1 MRKNLIALN
10 LLLLA
15 LIGLAGWQLR
25 AQYLERMRRQTQF
38 LKAPAPPVPPPA
50 VLLPAPPGQI
60 SAVKYLEIATK
71 LPFSKDRNPTVIVEA
86 APPKPMPPLPRY
98 YGLMNFGT
106 PRVIL
111 APAPGQPQKSYSVG
125 DTIGEFRLAA
135 IAQSGLVFEWNGKQV
150 PAAYA
155 EIQDKSSNAPPE
167 PASAS
172 SASSASSQPQPAA
185 GVKAVS
191 SVTAVSSAE
200 ASRPGAETGT
210 GIRACQ
216 PGDTSPAGAVV
227 DGYRKLVTETPFGK
241 SCRWEKIN

>member
-10 LLLLA
+10 LLLIA
-15 LIGLAGWQLR
+15 LIALAGWQLR
-25 AQYLERMRRQTQF
+25 VQYLDRLSRQTEF
-38 LKAPAPPVPPPA
+38 LKAPVPPVPPPT
-50 VLLPAPPGQI
+50 VLLPPPPGQV
-60 SAVKYLEIATK
+60 SAINYLDVATK
-71 LPFSKDRNPTVIVEA
+71 LPFSKDRNPTVVIE
-86 APPKPMPPLPRY
+86 APPAKPMPPLPRY

-111 APAPGQPQKSYSVG
+111 APASGQQQKSYTVG

-135 IAQSGLVFEWNGKQV
+135 IAQTGLVFEWDGKQV

-155 EIQDKSSNAPPE
+155 EIQDRSANAPPE
-167 PASAS
+167 PASS
-172 SASSASSQPQPAA
+172 SAASAAPQPQAAA
-185 GVKAVS
+185 GVKSVA
-191 SVTAVSSAE
+191 SVTTV
-200 ASRPGAETGT
+200 ASGDANRPGADTGS

-216 PGDTSPAGAVV
+216 PGDSSPAGAVV

>member
-10 LLLLA
+10 LFLLA

-25 AQYLERMRRQTQF
+25 VQYLERLRRQAEF
-38 LKAPAPPVPPPA
+38 LKAPAPAAPPPV
-50 VLLPAPPGQI
+50 VLLPPPPGQV
-60 SAVKYLEIATK
+60 SAINYLKVAAE
-71 LPFSKDRNPTVIVEA
+71 LPFSRDRNPTVVIEA
-86 APPKPMPPLPRY
+86 APPKPMPALPRY
-98 YGLMNFGT
+98 YGMMNFGT

-125 DTIGEFRLAA
+125 DTIGEFRLAT
-135 IAQSGLVFEWNGKQV
+135 IAQSGLVFEWDGKQV

-155 EIQDKSSNAPPE
+155 EIQDMSSNAPPE
-167 PASAS
+167 PPSAP
-172 SASSASSQPQPAA
+172 SAPSGPSQPQPAS

-191 SVTAVSSAE
+191 SVATVSSAE
-200 ASRPGAETGT
+200 LSRPGADTGA
-210 GIRACQ
+210 GIKACQ

-227 DGYRKLVTETPFGK
+227 DGYRKLVTQTPFGK